1 MACEGLQE
9 RLIEEAVAP
18 GTDPAL
24 AEHLASCAGCRAEL
38 AGQRELQASIMGGLS
53 AMVSGEPSPALIA
66 RVRMQIAAEP
76 AAHRFGWMWLSA
88 GVATAALAG
97 FAIWFG
103 ARYFMQHAEPGHEQ
117 VRVIQ
122 KKAPQVAPQQI
133 AQAPPS
139 VPARPVRNP
148 TVTIVKKHVR
158 EVTAP
163 PVIHSVSTQGNGGQ
177 PVAVVIPPGQREAV
191 LRLVAAL
198 RSGRVDVAGL
208 VNQPPPQEITPL
220 EIKPIK
226 ILTLAEER
234 AAEKSGDIH
243 K

>member
-18 GTDPAL
+18 GTDTAL

-38 AGQRELQASIMGGLS
+38 AVQRELQARIAGGLS

-103 ARYFMQHAEPGHEQ
+103 ARYFMQHAEP
-117 VRVIQ
+117 VREVQ
-122 KKAPQVAPQQI
+122 KNVPQAAPQQI
-133 AQAPPS
+133 AQAPAI

-148 TVTIVKKHVR
+148 S
-158 EVTAP
+158 
-163 PVIHSVSTQGNGGQ
+163 VIHSVSTQGNAGQ
-177 PVAVVIPPGQREAV
+177 HVAVVIPPGQREAV

-208 VNQPPPQEITPL
+208 VNQPPPQEIAPL